1 MEHLKKEDN
10 KIKSEKVGN
19 LGDNK
24 REQMEKEDNKRKKIT
39 STMKKNN
46 WKNTRK
52 KERKLS
58 MIALGMMRKSKLGKW

>member
-10 KIKSEKVGN
+10 KIKTEKVGN

-39 STMKKNN
+39 LTMKKNN
-46 WKNTRK
+46 WKNIRK

-58 MIALGMMRKSKLGKW
+58 MMRKSKLGKW

>member
-10 KIKSEKVGN
+10 KIKTEKVGN

-39 STMKKNN
+39 LTMKKNN

-58 MIALGMMRKSKLGKW
+58 MIALGMTRKSKLEKW